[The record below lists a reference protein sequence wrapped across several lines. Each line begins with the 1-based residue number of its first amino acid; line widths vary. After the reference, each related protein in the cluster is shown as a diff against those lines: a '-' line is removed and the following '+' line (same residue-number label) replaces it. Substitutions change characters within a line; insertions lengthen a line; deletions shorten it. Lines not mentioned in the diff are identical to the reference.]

1 MRMSR
6 RSIAAFG
13 FGSASMLAAARVFRP
28 ALAADEVTP
37 GDAVGAFRRAMMA
50 SDGAAFD
57 ALCAAQ
63 MSYGHSG
70 GKIQTKEEFIADA
83 TSGKA
88 KWKALEFAN
97 ARNTVAGPNAISRF
111 TLTGETESEHK
122 VTAVN
127 IDVLM
132 VWQKQGNT
140 WKLLAR
146 QGFKVDVKEMDT

>member
-6 RSIAAFG
+6 RSIATFG
-13 FGSASMLAAARVFRP
+13 FGGATMLAAARVFRP
-28 ALAADEVTP
+28 ALAVDEVTP

-50 SDGAAFD
+50 SDGAAFG

-70 GKIQTKEEFIADA
+70 GKIQTKEEFITDA
-83 TSGKA
+83 TSGKS
-88 KWKALEFAN
+88 KWKTLEFAN
-97 ARNTVAGPNAISRF
+97 ARNTVAGFSAISRF
-111 TLTGETESEHK
+111 TLTGEIESEDK

-127 IDVLM
+127 IGVLM
-132 VWQKQGNT
+132 VWQKQEHT

-146 QGFKVDVKEMDT
+146 QGFKVDMNQMDT

>member
-1 MRMSR
+1 
-6 RSIAAFG
+6 
-13 FGSASMLAAARVFRP
+13 
-28 ALAADEVTP
+28 
-37 GDAVGAFRRAMMA
+37 MA

-97 ARNTVAGPNAISRF
+97 ARNTVLCAPDGCPIAIEVF
-111 TLTGETESEHK
+111 EGNTGDPKKPWLGRSLHDDRICE
-122 VTAVN
+122 VPDQRPDDDDN
-127 IDVLM
+127 GGQDIDVDAHHRSRR
-132 VWQKQGNT
+132 GS
-140 WKLLAR
+140 
-146 QGFKVDVKEMDT
+146 